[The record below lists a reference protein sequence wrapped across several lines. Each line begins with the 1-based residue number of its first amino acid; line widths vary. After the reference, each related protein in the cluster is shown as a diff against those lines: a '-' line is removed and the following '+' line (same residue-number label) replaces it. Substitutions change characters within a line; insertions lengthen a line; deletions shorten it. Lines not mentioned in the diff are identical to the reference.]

1 MVILK
6 IYLGFCLLIIIA
18 AITFIITYYKGTRS
32 KLCDSCRRLTKK
44 YSKWGKNWYSC
55 VEEYSDFCRC
65 PEFCRKY
72 YSKTGQETRALGDWS
87 HDIYRGG
94 EKCSV
99 CEKVSGRPSPFC
111 PNCGADMRGSERTK
125 E

>member
-1 MVILK
+1 MFILK

-18 AITFIITYYKGTRS
+18 GVTFIITYYRGTRS

-44 YSKWGKNWYSC
+44 YSKRGKNWYSC
-55 VEEYSDFCRC
+55 TEEYSDFCRC

-72 YSKTGQETRALGDWS
+72 YPKTEQELSSLGDWS
-87 HDIYRGG
+87 LDILGG
-94 EKCSV
+94 GVRCSI
-99 CEKVSGRPSPFC
+99 CEKISKNPTPFC
-111 PNCGADMRGSERTK
+111 SNCGADMRGSKLTK

>member
-1 MVILK
+1 MLILK

-18 AITFIITYYKGTRS
+18 AITFIIVYYRGTRS

-55 VEEYSDFCRC
+55 TEEYSDFCRC

-72 YSKTGQETRALGDWS
+72 YRKTGQEPPSLGDWS
-87 HDIYRGG
+87 LDILRG
-94 EKCSV
+94 EVKCSI
-99 CEKVSGRPSPFC
+99 CENFSKKPTPFC
-111 PNCGADMRGSERTK
+111 PNCGTDMSGSKLTE